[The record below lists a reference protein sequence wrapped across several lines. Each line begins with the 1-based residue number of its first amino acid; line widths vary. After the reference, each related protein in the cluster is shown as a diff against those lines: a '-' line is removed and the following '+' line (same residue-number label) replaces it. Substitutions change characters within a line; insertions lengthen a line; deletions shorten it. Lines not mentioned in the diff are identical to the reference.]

1 MIIGC
6 EREIKKLNAL
16 YESGSAELIALYGR
30 RGVGKTFLVNE
41 TFGDRICF
49 RHAGLSPLAGSIGEK
64 SGKNRMKDQLMHFHH
79 SLKAFGGDSRKPE
92 SWLEAFYALEDFL
105 SKKYGNDQRILVFID
120 EIQWLDTPRAGFMT
134 GFEAFWNGWACH
146 KKNIMVI
153 VCGSSSSWML
163 DNLVNNHGGLYGRIT
178 YEVKIHPFSLGEC
191 EKYFRS
197 EGILMS
203 RYDITAAYMAVGG
216 IPYYLRYFDRE
227 LSLSGNID
235 RMFFAETAPLK
246 DEFDRMF
253 SALFRDA
260 EDMKLIVKALAGK
273 SRGLTRAELIEV
285 TGIPDSGDLSKK
297 LRALLAGDFIISYSS
312 FGDSKR
318 HTRYKLFDPY
328 CIFYLRVIDTS
339 RKERN
344 TDWISMESSHQVTAW
359 RDLAFENVCW
369 NHFGKIKEALGIG
382 GVSTTESLWSER
394 GCENEYGTQ
403 TDLVIERKDNVVHL
417 CEMKFLG
424 DEFEADRDYHLAL
437 ERRKNL
443 LSGSVSRKTV
453 IHNTL
458 ITACGLKKTQHFS
471 DFVHVL
477 TLDDLF

>member
-1 MIIGC
+1 MMIIGR
-6 EREIKKLNAL
+6 EREIKKLNDL
-16 YESGSAELIALYGR
+16 YESGNAELIALYGR
-30 RGVGKTFLVNE
+30 RRVGKTFLVDE
-41 TFGDRICF
+41 TFIDRICF
-49 RHAGLSPLAGSIGEK
+49 RHAGLSPIGSIGEK
-64 SGKNRMKDQLMHFHH
+64 SGKNRMKDQLMHFHR

-105 SKKYGNDQRILVFID
+105 SKYGNDQRILVFID

-163 DNLVNNHGGLYGRIT
+163 TNLVNNHGGLYGRIT
-178 YEVKIHPFSLGEC
+178 YEMKIRPFSLGEC

-235 RMFFAETAPLK
+235 QMFFAENAPLK

-328 CIFYLRVIDTS
+328 CIFYLRFIDAS
-339 RKERN
+339 RNERK
-344 TDWISMESSHQVTAW
+344 TDWISMESSHQVTTW
-359 RDLAFENVCW
+359 RGLAFENVCW
-369 NHFGKIKEALGIG
+369 NHIGKIKEALRIG
-382 GVSTTESLWSER
+382 GVSTTESLWSNR
-394 GCENEYGTQ
+394 GCENEDGTQ
-403 TDLVIERKDNVVHL
+403 IDLVIERKDNVVHL
-417 CEMKFLG
+417 CEIKFLS
-424 DEFEADRDYHLAL
+424 DEFEVNRDYHLVL

-443 LSGSVSRKTV
+443 LSGSVSRKAA

-458 ITACGLKKTQHFS
+458 ITTYGLKKTQHFS